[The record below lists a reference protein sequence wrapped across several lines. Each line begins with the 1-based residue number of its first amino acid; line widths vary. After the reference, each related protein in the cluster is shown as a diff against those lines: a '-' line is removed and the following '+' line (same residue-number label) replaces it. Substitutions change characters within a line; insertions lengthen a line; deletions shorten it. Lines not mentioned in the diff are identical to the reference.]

1 MICKKALAR
10 TRASV
15 SQIVFLCAI
24 FQKHV
29 LLYTQEQ
36 QFFSRKKNLRIFR
49 PKIDDLEFFEKSY
62 LFTVKPYCG
71 CRINILIKLQSVQYS
86 GFARRIQA

>member
-24 FQKHV
+24 FRKHV

-36 QFFSRKKNLRIFR
+36 QFFSRKKNLIISRQ
-49 PKIDDLEFFEKSY
+49 KSMIWNFLKNPTFSQLNPIVGAALTY
-62 LFTVKPYCG
+62 
-71 CRINILIKLQSVQYS
+71 
-86 GFARRIQA
+86 